1 MSFRS
6 FKATYARLIQT
17 AYNGQTPAPPS
28 CNHPVNGTLTYQVI
42 GWHYNKTT
50 IEALLPPTFINLAS
64 FILLLV
70 AMFTGN
76 KVVYT
81 RDPIDLNA
89 LLLLP
94 MDGRIRGKVR
104 VDLESERIYVPRI
117 TRD

>member
-1 MSFRS
+1 MCFCS
-6 FKATYARLIQT
+6 FKATYTRLIET
-17 AYNGQTPAPPS
+17 AYNGPTPAPPS
-28 CNHPVNGTLTYQVI
+28 CHRPVNGILTYQVI

-70 AMFTGN
+70 AMFTGK

-81 RDPIDLNA
+81 RDPTDLNA

-94 MDGRIRGKVR
+94 MDGRIRGTVG
-104 VDLESERIYVPRI
+104 VDLESERIYAPRI
-117 TRD
+117 GRD